1 MPHRDPATEAEPVA
15 AKVPYRRT
23 FGVETLAFSPDGQSL
38 ATCRK
43 GLSVRIY
50 R

>member
-1 MPHRDPATEAEPVA
+1 
-15 AKVPYRRT
+15 VPYRRT
-23 FGVETLAFSPDGQSL
+23 FEVETLAFSPDGRSL

-43 GLSVRIY
+43 GLSVHIY